1 MKCIKN
7 VKLNKALIY
16 IALLIVIIDI
26 TYFVYK
32 FEFKYKDKIDI
43 TANYILEIIK
53 IQKYDEEYISYV
65 AKIKNDKF
73 IIYIYNND
81 IVYLPG
87 NKISI
92 VGKITKIEKYRNLG
106 ETSYKLYLNS
116 NNIVGSISV
125 TRVNKVIDNKVNF
138 VFNLK
143 QNIEYKVSKFF
154 DDDMKNTFK
163 SLIYGDDNLLDDKIK
178 DKFEKCGMLH
188 ILSISGFNI
197 YIYIKIIK
205 CIVNITK
212 KRKTTALINIL
223 FVSLFIIFCE
233 LKITIVRAGITYIL
247 LNILDLFDITLKNKY
262 LRVLYTYLILFLLN
276 PYMVFNVSLIYAFF
290 CIVGIIMFDNLIN
303 SYFSVKLL
311 KFKKNFILNFIIKNL
326 STLLSVNILLIPI
339 NIYYGTKI
347 YITMVIS
354 SIILVPVIELYVSY
368 SYITLLFIFIPI
380 ISDILLKLN
389 LIFLKLIFFV
399 VDFVYNLNLSYV
411 SFPKPSIIILIF
423 YYLFLLYFYNSKYLI
438 LFCYNKKIRKKIKN
452 IVNITFVFFVIL
464 NIFLYI
470 KIMYFEKYVVFFNVG
485 QGNMALIH
493 NLNVNI
499 VIDMRSTKNNL
510 ASNTL
515 QNFFKVKNI
524 SNIDIVFLTHFDNDH
539 VNGILQLVENVNTE
553 KIVYQEPKE
562 KNELFD
568 TIYNLTRN
576 NNISFV
582 EVTKGDTFTF
592 NNINVQIL
600 SPDKNIDID
609 NKDSSNSNSL
619 IIYVKINNM
628 KNSTYLFMGDATV
641 KSERYLLDNL
651 IIKNKKIDVLQVG
664 HHGSNTSTSK
674 ELLEYFNIKNAVI
687 SSKKEVYGHPTK
699 EVLEI
704 LSNYNINILITEN
717 LGMIVFK

>member
-1 MKCIKN
+1 
-7 VKLNKALIY
+7 
-16 IALLIVIIDI
+16 
-26 TYFVYK
+26 
-32 FEFKYKDKIDI
+32 
-43 TANYILEIIK
+43 
-53 IQKYDEEYISYV
+53 
-65 AKIKNDKF
+65 
-73 IIYIYNND
+73 
-81 IVYLPG
+81 
-87 NKISI
+87 
-92 VGKITKIEKYRNLG
+92 
-106 ETSYKLYLNS
+106 
-116 NNIVGSISV
+116 
-125 TRVNKVIDNKVNF
+125 
-138 VFNLK
+138 
-143 QNIEYKVSKFF
+143 
-154 DDDMKNTFK
+154 
-163 SLIYGDDNLLDDKIK
+163 
-178 DKFEKCGMLH
+178 
-188 ILSISGFNI
+188 
-197 YIYIKIIK
+197 
-205 CIVNITK
+205 
-212 KRKTTALINIL
+212 
-223 FVSLFIIFCE
+223 
-233 LKITIVRAGITYIL
+233 
-247 LNILDLFDITLKNKY
+247 
-262 LRVLYTYLILFLLN
+262 
-276 PYMVFNVSLIYAFF
+276 
-290 CIVGIIMFDNLIN
+290 
-303 SYFSVKLL
+303 
-311 KFKKNFILNFIIKNL
+311 
-326 STLLSVNILLIPI
+326 
-339 NIYYGTKI
+339 
-347 YITMVIS
+347 
-354 SIILVPVIELYVSY
+354 
-368 SYITLLFIFIPI
+368 
-380 ISDILLKLN
+380 
-389 LIFLKLIFFV
+389 
-399 VDFVYNLNLSYV
+399 
-411 SFPKPSIIILIF
+411 
-423 YYLFLLYFYNSKYLI
+423 
-438 LFCYNKKIRKKIKN
+438 
-452 IVNITFVFFVIL
+452 
-464 NIFLYI
+464 
-470 KIMYFEKYVVFFNVG
+470 
-485 QGNMALIH
+485 MALIH

-664 HHGSNTSTSK
+664 HHGSDTSTSK

>member
-1 MKCIKN
+1 
-7 VKLNKALIY
+7 
-16 IALLIVIIDI
+16 
-26 TYFVYK
+26 
-32 FEFKYKDKIDI
+32 
-43 TANYILEIIK
+43 
-53 IQKYDEEYISYV
+53 
-65 AKIKNDKF
+65 
-73 IIYIYNND
+73 
-81 IVYLPG
+81 
-87 NKISI
+87 
-92 VGKITKIEKYRNLG
+92 
-106 ETSYKLYLNS
+106 
-116 NNIVGSISV
+116 
-125 TRVNKVIDNKVNF
+125 
-138 VFNLK
+138 
-143 QNIEYKVSKFF
+143 
-154 DDDMKNTFK
+154 
-163 SLIYGDDNLLDDKIK
+163 
-178 DKFEKCGMLH
+178 
-188 ILSISGFNI
+188 
-197 YIYIKIIK
+197 
-205 CIVNITK
+205 
-212 KRKTTALINIL
+212 
-223 FVSLFIIFCE
+223 
-233 LKITIVRAGITYIL
+233 
-247 LNILDLFDITLKNKY
+247 
-262 LRVLYTYLILFLLN
+262 
-276 PYMVFNVSLIYAFF
+276 
-290 CIVGIIMFDNLIN
+290 MFDNLIN

-411 SFPKPSIIILIF
+411 SFPKPGIIILIF

-510 ASNTL
+510 ANNTL
-515 QNFFKVKNI
+515 LNFFKVKNI

-674 ELLEYFNIKNAVI
+674 ELLECFNIKNAVI